1 MRTLEGD
8 GNEDVTHPYRI
19 ALHGVDPDEVKPK
32 LGEHRLAEHAR
43 RQAPHGGGEGRD
55 ETGPGALRPPQIP
68 ATRTRSRVGGLPFR
82 DVVELGLA
90 SRDLI
95 PQDARMRA
103 GRRTVGGARDARQ
116 LDVADPRRPGSAAS
130 RWRPGGA
137 ATRRSWARPRR
148 G

>member
-8 GNEDVTHPYRI
+8 GNGDVTQPYRI

-32 LGEHRLAEHAR
+32 LGEHRLAEHPR
-43 RQAPHGGGEGRD
+43 RQAPHGGGERRD

-95 PQDARMRA
+95 PQGAGNSA
-103 GRRTVGGARDARQ
+103 GRRPAARA
-116 LDVADPRRPGSAAS
+116 V
-130 RWRPGGA
+130 
-137 ATRRSWARPRR
+137 
-148 G
+148 